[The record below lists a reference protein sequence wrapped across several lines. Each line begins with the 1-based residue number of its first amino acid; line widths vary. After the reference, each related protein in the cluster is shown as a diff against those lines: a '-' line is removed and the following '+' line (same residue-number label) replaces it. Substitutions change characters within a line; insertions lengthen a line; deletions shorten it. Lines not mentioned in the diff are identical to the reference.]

1 MTEAHEGTADP
12 RLEAEG
18 ELSMARLA
26 LDGGDLRHAA
36 DHVAAAIT
44 FAPALPE
51 IHELLAHLARHPQGG
66 ADLFPM
72 DERVYLGTVVCRGH
86 VLASLGDR
94 TEALRLLVSA
104 QCHSPERAWAD
115 VPWMYDPDLGAA
127 LAPEAVCDALGRL
140 IGVVGDPVP
149 EEGRAAFAPFLSLV
163 RSATAAHTGHAVL
176 SWSASILVRRLGDTE
191 AAVELARRSARIE
204 PSVPAAVA
212 LGTAYRAQGRW
223 TQAEQAWRQA
233 LDLEPDNL
241 ALYTDMAEMLAEAG
255 RPESAIA
262 WVEAALNQD
271 PDHPNAFPTAC
282 MLWFERDGDLAHL
295 VALSDHLR
303 ARPDN
308 THAAGVLARVARD
321 IPWIGT
327 YVGPTEA
334 IVNML
339 HQGLESADTSSSPE
353 LSVALSAPEP
363 PSALM
368 AFARALPGC
377 DITVG
382 DVHPPD
388 PRYTVPEVFGDGRLE
403 PVRRRVWV
411 FDGTDPAPNVAPPS
425 ATAAE
430 TMRDLA
436 LRTWQHPVHAYDEGV
451 RLAGLGLADL
461 LGVLVHP
468 PEPPME
474 EPGVWPDWIRLVQI
488 WACLGLAHYEADH
501 PWPDSVRRRALVDLA
516 FGPEDWVTEA
526 ALFAL
531 VSLAWTHPED
541 RADIAGLVTER
552 FVAAVEAAGSRPVT
566 ILDSLAHLALATPE
580 TADEVRSLAR
590 EVLAAE

>member
-36 DHVAAAIT
+36 DHVATAIT

-94 TEALRLLVSA
+94 AEAVRLLVSA
-104 QCHSPERAWAD
+104 QCHSPGHAWAD
-115 VPWMYDPDLGAA
+115 VPWMYDPGLGAA
-127 LAPEAVCDALGRL
+127 LPPEAVCDAIGRL
-140 IGVVGDPVP
+140 LGVAGDPVP
-149 EEGRAAFAPFLSLV
+149 EAERAAFAPFLSLV
-163 RSATAAHTGHAVL
+163 RSAIAAHPGHAML
-176 SWSASILVRRLGDTE
+176 LWSASILVRRLGDTD
-191 AAVELARRSARIE
+191 AAVELALRSARIE
-204 PSVPAAVA
+204 PSAFAAVA

-223 TQAEQAWRQA
+223 AQAEQAWRQA

-241 ALYTDMAEMLAEAG
+241 AVHTDMAEMLAEAG
-255 RPESAIA
+255 RPEDGLA
-262 WVEAALNQD
+262 WVEAALRKE
-271 PDHPNAFPTAC
+271 PDHPSAFPTAC
-282 MLWFERDGDLAHL
+282 VLRFGRDGDLAHL
-295 VALSDHLR
+295 VALADHLR

-308 THAAGVLARVARD
+308 AHAAGALARAAHG
-321 IPWIGT
+321 IPWVGR

-334 IVNML
+334 VVNML
-339 HQGLESADTSSSPE
+339 HQSLESVDGTGTPE
-353 LSVALSAPEP
+353 LTVALYAPEP
-363 PSALM
+363 PSALL
-368 AFARALPGC
+368 AFVRALPGS

-382 DVHPPD
+382 DIQPPD
-388 PRYTVPEVFGDGRLE
+388 PRYTVPEVFGGDRLE
-403 PVRRRVWV
+403 PVRRRLWD
-411 FDGTDPAPNVAPPS
+411 FDGTAPRPNVAPPS
-425 ATAAE
+425 ASAAE

-451 RLAGLGLADL
+451 RLAGLGLTDL

-468 PEPPME
+468 PEPPMD

-488 WACLGLAHYEADH
+488 WACLGLTHYEADR
-501 PWPDSVRRRALVDLA
+501 PWHGSVRRRALVDLA

-531 VSLAWTHPED
+531 VALAWTHPDD
-541 RADIAGLVTER
+541 RADIAGLVTDR
-552 FVAAVEAAGSRPVT
+552 FHAAVEAAGSRPVT
-566 ILDSLAHLALATPE
+566 ILDSIAHLVLATPE
-580 TADEVRSLAR
+580 VEERVRAFAR
-590 EVLAAE
+590 EVLAEE

>member
-36 DHVAAAIT
+36 DHVATAIT

-51 IHELLAHLARHPQGG
+51 IHELLAHLARHPEGG

-94 TEALRLLVSA
+94 AEAVRLLVSA
-104 QCHSPERAWAD
+104 QCHSPEQAWAD
-115 VPWMYDPDLGAA
+115 VPWMYDPGLGAA
-127 LAPEAVCDALGRL
+127 LPPEAVCDAVGRL
-140 IGVVGDPVP
+140 IGVVNDPLP
-149 EEGRAAFAPFLSLV
+149 EAERAAFAPFLSLV
-163 RSATAAHTGHAVL
+163 RSATAAHTDHAML
-176 SWSASILVRRLGDTE
+176 LWSASILARRLGDTDT
-191 AAVELARRSARIE
+191 AVELALRSARVE
-204 PSVPAAVA
+204 PSVSAAVA

-223 TQAEQAWRQA
+223 AQAEQAWRQA

-241 ALYTDMAEMLAEAG
+241 AVHTDMAEMLAEAG
-255 RPESAIA
+255 RLEDGIA
-262 WVEAALNQD
+262 WIETALRKD
-271 PDHPNAFPTAC
+271 PDHPSAFPTAC
-282 MLWFERDGDLAHL
+282 MLRFGRDGDLAHL
-295 VALSDHLR
+295 VALADHLR

-308 THAAGVLARVARD
+308 AHAAGVLARVAHD
-321 IPWIGT
+321 VPWVGR

-334 IVNML
+334 VVNML
-339 HQGLESADTSSSPE
+339 HQYLESADGSGAPE

-363 PSALM
+363 PSARL
-368 AFARALPGC
+368 AFVRALPGC
-377 DITVG
+377 EITVG
-382 DVHPPD
+382 DIHPPD
-388 PRYTVPEVFGDGRLE
+388 PRYTVPEVFGGDRLE

-411 FDGTDPAPNVAPPS
+411 FDGTDPRPNVAPPS
-425 ATAAE
+425 AAAAD

-451 RLAGLGLADL
+451 RLSGLGLADL

-468 PEPPME
+468 PEPPMD
-474 EPGVWPDWIRLVQI
+474 EPGIWPDWVRLVQI
-488 WACLGLAHYEADH
+488 WACLGLTHYEADR
-501 PWPDSVRRRALVDLA
+501 PWPDSIRRRALVDLA

-531 VSLAWTHPED
+531 VALAWTHPEH
-541 RADIAGLVTER
+541 RGDIAGLVTDR
-552 FVAAVEAAGSRPVT
+552 FHAAVEAARYRPVT
-566 ILDSLAHLALATPE
+566 ILDSIAHLLLATPE
-580 TADEVRSLAR
+580 VADQVRSFAR